1 MNESTIYEKLKIFF
15 EPDFLE
21 VLNDSHKHSG
31 HSGSP
36 NTGNSHFTVIIKSRK
51 LSNLSRVEGQR
62 LIYDVLSDEIKKGIH
77 ALSIKVLS

>member
-31 HSGSP
+31 HPGSP
-36 NTGNSHFTVIIKSRK
+36 NNGNSHFTVIIKSNK
-51 LSNLSRVEGQR
+51 FSNLSRVEGQR
-62 LIYDVLSDEIKKGIH
+62 LIYGVLSDEIKKGIH
-77 ALSIKVLS
+77 ALSIKILS